1 VESDRSEASP
11 NFGKTSRAA
20 ARELRHGGGFDCRVA
35 ARAVVAAD
43 AAASAAAPKIR
54 RLIDGQRYF
63 GLDALA
69 LHAGAGRVLKRLAA
83 QTPHQLRLDI
93 RCLAEDFRLDAGAT
107 STLLTALLVG
117 GLMQPDGA
125 GAYRPTRRFRE
136 YAAACVVKPLSRA
149 RAKSLVGRANQ
160 LAAQINAD
168 WTKNPFQIQKLAVSG
183 SYMSRRDSLP
193 ELSLSLVLR
202 RRVQVRGR
210 RGRPSLTQ
218 EIALRQIA
226 GAMKALSSF
235 VVVHLTADVQA
246 IPRPFIFVFD
256 ADEGQV
262 DHPMPAWEKLR
273 EWSVSIS
280 RRLAK

>member
-1 VESDRSEASP
+1 MESDRAEASP

-20 ARELRHGGGFDCRVA
+20 ARELRHGGRFDSRA
-35 ARAVVAAD
+35 AAKAEVPAD
-43 AAASAAAPKIR
+43 AAAAAVAPKTR

-69 LHAGAGRVLKRLAA
+69 LHAGAGRVLERLAA
-83 QTPHQLRLDI
+83 QTPHHLRLDV
-93 RCLAEDFRLDAGAT
+93 RSLAEDFRLDAGAT

-149 RAKSLVGRANQ
+149 RAKTLVGRANQ
-160 LAAQINAD
+160 LAAKINAD
-168 WTKNPFQIQKLAVSG
+168 WTKNPYQIQKIAVSG
-183 SYMSRRDSLP
+183 SYMSRCDPLP

-210 RGRPSLTQ
+210 RWRPSLTQ
-218 EIALRQIA
+218 KIALRQIA

-246 IPRPFIFVFD
+246 IPRPFSFAFA

-262 DHPMPAWEKLR
+262 DHPMPPWEKLR
-273 EWSVSIS
+273 AWSASIG